1 MTVGKPIET
10 NGMTLRQAD
19 ELTQRLRFTIAEML
33 GNTSQHGLQPD
44 SGSAAK
50 VSSA

>member
-10 NGMTLRQAD
+10 HGMTLRQAD
-19 ELTQRLRFTIAEML
+19 ELTERLRFIIAEML
-33 GNTSQHGLQPD
+33 GNLSQQGLQPD